1 VSGYKAI
8 VLVGTSKNLLCD
20 PIAVLRGAR
29 NPRVLPCTLRFLR
42 SVRLALKSLATV
54 FRGAL
59 VFFVLFF
66 SPTFSD
72 AFDTAPRMT
81 DREIVE
87 RLTRLEEGQRKL
99 EAGQQAILRELDKRF
114 EAMDKRFE
122 AIDVQFTRMTQM
134 FVALFLGTIGF
145 ALWDRRTMIRPFE
158 TKVKTMDEEIGKV
171 KGQQE
176 GVMEAFRLLGR
187 RDAQVAEVLKRFNLL

>member
-8 VLVGTSKNLLCD
+8 V
-20 PIAVLRGAR
+20 
-29 NPRVLPCTLRFLR
+29 
-42 SVRLALKSLATV
+42 
-54 FRGAL
+54 L

-87 RLTRLEEGQRKL
+87 RLTRLE
-99 EAGQQAILRELDKRF
+99 AGQQAILRELDKRF
-114 EAMDKRFE
+114 EAMEKTLDKRFE
-122 AIDVQFTRMTQM
+122 ALDKRFETIDTQFTRMTQM

-158 TKVKTMDEEIGKV
+158 TKIKAIDKEIGKIQ
-171 KGQQE
+171 GQQE
-176 GVMEAFRLLGR
+176 G
-187 RDAQVAEVLKRFNLL
+187 